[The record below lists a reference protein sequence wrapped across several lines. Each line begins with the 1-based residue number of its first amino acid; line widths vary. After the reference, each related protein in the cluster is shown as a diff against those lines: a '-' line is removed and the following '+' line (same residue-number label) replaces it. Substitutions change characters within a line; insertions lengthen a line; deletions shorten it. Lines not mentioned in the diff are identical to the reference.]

1 MLKSLI
7 CLIAVLA
14 AIALSSQL
22 ASISAEPKK
31 PVADRDMP
39 LPEYDAEGRLLRPV
53 DFETWV
59 VVGTSIGLGYE
70 PGAKTDPQNPG
81 QFNNVYLQR
90 KAFQQFVETGEFP
103 EQTVFVVTNQPSR
116 STKDDEKSA
125 LRAGFFAAPTVGME
139 VSVKDS
145 KRYPDDGWGYF
156 MFHDKPDETKKVR
169 DAQKPFAHKDCAK
182 CHAEH
187 AATDM
192 VFTQYYSVLT
202 EARKKRLEN
211 KK

>member
-1 MLKSLI
+1 MRNPFIRSL
-7 CLIAVLA
+7 LLLAVLA
-14 AIALSSQL
+14 AGWRLVSL
-22 ASISAEPKK
+22 RAEPKPAAGREM
-31 PVADRDMP
+31 PV
-39 LPEYDAEGRLLRPV
+39 PEFDDAGRLLRPV

-59 VVGTSIGLGYE
+59 VVGTSIGLGYT
-70 PGAKTDPQNPG
+70 PGDKADPKNPG

-90 KAFQQFVETGEFP
+90 QAFDHFVETGEFP

-116 STKDDEKSA
+116 STKDDGKSA
-125 LRAGFFAAPTVGME
+125 IRAGFFAAPTVGME

-145 KRYPDDGWGYF
+145 TRYPDDGWGYF
-156 MFHDKPDETKKVR
+156 MFHDKPGEKKKKR
-169 DAQKPFAHKDCAK
+169 DAEKPFVRKDCAD

-202 EARKKRLEN
+202 EARRKRLAE
-211 KK
+211 K